1 MSEPLPP
8 QAYID
13 EVIERTDF
21 KRSVVE
27 FLWDEFQEYSG
38 DSDFFEY
45 VAEMLGNA
53 SFIIAAA
60 KGFSINGCLAAYEH
74 GCNTVLGDGIAV
86 EDLEQIID
94 EIELEGLPNT
104 EDDLED

>member
-1 MSEPLPP
+1 MSELFPP

-27 FLWDEFQEYSG
+27 FIWDEYLEYEG

-74 GCNTVLGDGIAV
+74 GCNTVLDDGISLD
-86 EDLEQIID
+86 DLEAIID
-94 EIELEGLPNT
+94 EIELEGLLNT
-104 EDDLED
+104 EDDSED

>member
-8 QAYID
+8 QEYIN

-27 FLWDEFQEYSG
+27 FLWDEFLDYEG

-60 KGFSINGCLAAYEH
+60 KGFSINGCLAAYDY
-74 GCNTVLGDGIAV
+74 GCQTVLNDELTV
-86 EDLEQIID
+86 DDLESIID
-94 EIELEGLPNT
+94 NIELEGLPNI
-104 EDDLED
+104 EDDSQD